1 MTKILIIDDD
11 ASLCRSMQIQM
22 EASGHEVKCA
32 YTAGEGLSLADEFTP
47 NLVFLDL
54 RLPDQDGMECLK
66 KFQNADPELPV
77 VIITG
82 HQDTKTTIEAMR
94 LGAFDYLRKPFDL
107 DDLYLLLEKIRRFS
121 DHRASQ
127 PLPASIPPFSEES
140 PEIIG
145 THKSIMEVIKQI
157 GLLSRSR
164 VNVLIEGESGT
175 GKELVARAL
184 HDNTCPDKPFIAI
197 NCSAVVPTLLESE
210 LFGHEKGSFTGAD
223 TRKIGKLE
231 FAGEGTVFFDEIGD
245 MPFDLQAKLLR
256 VIEERVFERVGGL
269 LTIQFKAR
277 VISATNQNL
286 ENLAEREKFR
296 DDLFYRLSVFRIKI
310 PPLRERKD
318 DIPLLVNYL
327 LERISHR
334 IHRRVNAIE
343 EGALHL
349 LESYDWPG
357 NIREL
362 DNVLTRAV
370 ALSKQS
376 ILQKEDLERTIIPSI
391 IHKEE
396 DFQIKTL
403 EQVEKEYI
411 KEALNYNGWNITQT
425 ARHLNISPTTLRKK
439 IGDYD
444 LKS

>member
-11 ASLCRSMQIQM
+11 ESLCRSMQIQL
-22 EASGHEVKCA
+22 EASGHDVKYA
-32 YTAGEGLSLADEFTP
+32 HTAGEGLSLVDRFNP

-54 RLPDQDGMECLK
+54 KLPDEDGMECLK
-66 KFQNADPELPV
+66 KLQNTNPDLPV

-107 DDLYLLLEKIRRFS
+107 DDLYLLLEKIKRSSERRI
-121 DHRASQ
+121 SQ
-127 PLPASIPPFSEES
+127 PLPVSIPHFSEES

-145 THKSIMEVIKQI
+145 RHKSILEVIKQI

-184 HDNTCPDKPFIAI
+184 HENTSPEKPFVAI
-197 NCSAVVPTLLESE
+197 NCSAVVATLLESE

-245 MPFDLQAKLLR
+245 MPYDLQAKLLR
-256 VIEERVFERVGGL
+256 VIEERIFERVGGL
-269 LTIQFKAR
+269 QAIQFKAR
-277 VISATNQNL
+277 VVSATNQNL
-286 ENLAEREKFR
+286 EYLAERDKFR

-310 PPLRERKD
+310 PPLRERKE

-327 LERISHR
+327 MERISHR

-343 EGALHL
+343 KEALHI

-362 DNVLTRAV
+362 DNILTRAM
-370 ALSKQS
+370 AISKQS
-376 ILQKEDLERTIIPSI
+376 IIGKEDFERSIIPSK

-396 DFQIKTL
+396 EFKIKTL

-411 KEALNYNGWNITQT
+411 KQALHYAGWNITRT
-425 ARHLNISPTTLRKK
+425 SRHLNISPTTLRKK
-439 IGDYD
+439 IGDYN